1 MPILEEIQR
10 RIEQERRSPEDLY
23 ATMRGIVMQM
33 LFTQSM
39 NREQVV
45 SFCSSMIRLYESR
58 GTTDEDRH
66 HGV

>member
-1 MPILEEIQR
+1 MEEILDEIQN
-10 RIEQERRSPEDLY
+10 RIAHEKRTPAELY
-23 ATMRGIVMQM
+23 ATMRQIVMQM

-58 GTTDEDRH
+58 EADEDRH
-66 HGV
+66 HRI

>member
-1 MPILEEIQR
+1 MDILDEIKN
-10 RIEQERRSPEDLY
+10 RIEHEKRTPAELY
-23 ATMRGIVMQM
+23 ATMRQIVMQM

-58 GTTDEDRH
+58 DTDEDRH
-66 HGV
+66 NNV